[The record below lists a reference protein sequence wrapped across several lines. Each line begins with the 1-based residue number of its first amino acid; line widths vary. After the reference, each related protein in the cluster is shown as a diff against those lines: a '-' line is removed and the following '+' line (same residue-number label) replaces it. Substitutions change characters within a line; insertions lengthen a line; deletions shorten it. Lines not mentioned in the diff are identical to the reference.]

1 MAREGSSSPSGAAAD
16 LRLSLSLSGG
26 ASLGAYQAGACA
38 ALLTAI
44 GHLRE
49 EAGVDVRL
57 DAVGGASAGAIVGLM
72 AAHSAL
78 EGLDG
83 AAVMRSAWV
92 DRVSIDT
99 LLRRGSRGP
108 LSLEDVRRDLPEMLE
123 EAEPTYDG
131 QQHPVMLHVALTGL
145 RGLTYEIEGMEGSE
159 PLSGVTYADWKDFR
173 LEPRGG
179 VRQLLE
185 PAGSSPLETAIASAS
200 HPGAFAPRA
209 MDRSDDREAYEAQG
223 LSNLPRS
230 GWLWYT
236 DGGLVQHEPIGR
248 LLTSAREVD
257 DQADSAHRL
266 TLMIHPRSKEP
277 SDSEEWSDRDHRPS
291 WAEGLSRALAV
302 VSEQPLYDDLR
313 KVNRDNARLTWA
325 EQLSQAIAPHLGD
338 DAREPLGDLL
348 RDINEQRRARRGGS
362 DSELGDP
369 PASDATTADLLSRAI
384 LDVGGLG
391 SKRLQ
396 AVDLISPL
404 LIAARTDQD
413 VSQLLAGEL
422 MGDFGGF
429 LDRGLRESDFA
440 LGYESSL
447 CWAGEGLERCG
458 LPSKAAAGATEAIRT
473 RTPRRLG
480 GRPRRA
486 KHQSRPAL
494 ARARAAGALP
504 AADGARAGALTYSR
518 FSTRNT
524 SRL

>member
-1 MAREGSSSPSGAAAD
+1 M
-16 LRLSLSLSGG
+16 
-26 ASLGAYQAGACA
+26 
-38 ALLTAI
+38 AI

-49 EAGVDVRL
+49 EAGLDVRL
-57 DAVGGASAGAIVGLM
+57 DAVGGASAGALVGLM

-108 LSLEDVRRDLPEMLE
+108 LSLENVRRELPDMLE
-123 EAEPTYDG
+123 EAVPRHDG
-131 QQHPVMLHVALTGL
+131 QPHPVILHVALTGL
-145 RGLTYEIEGMEGSE
+145 RGLTYEIEGPQGSE
-159 PLSGVTYADWKDFR
+159 PLPGVTYADWRDFR

-185 PAGSSPLETAIASAS
+185 PSGSSPLETAIASAS
-200 HPGAFAPRA
+200 HPGAFAPRVL
-209 MDRSDDREAYEAQG
+209 DRGGDREAYEAQG

-248 LLTSAREVD
+248 LLTAARVVD
-257 DQADSAHRL
+257 DGADDAYRL

-291 WAEGLSRALAV
+291 WAAGLSRALAV

-313 KVNRDNARLTWA
+313 KVDRDNARLTWA
-325 EQLSQAIAPHLGD
+325 EELMGAVGPHVAEG
-338 DAREPLGDLL
+338 AREPLGELL
-348 RDINEQRRARRGGS
+348 RDITEQRRARRGGAA
-362 DSELGDP
+362 SELGDL
-369 PASDATTADLLSRAI
+369 PAPDATTAELLSRAI

-404 LIAARTDQD
+404 LIAARTDEN

-429 LDRGLRESDFA
+429 LDRDLRESDFE
-440 LGYESSL
+440 LGYESTL
-447 CWAGEGLERCG
+447 CWAREGLERCR
-458 LPSKAAAGATEAIRT
+458 LPSEASAGATEAIQDARPVAWEDVRVGQRT
-473 RTPRRLG
+473 
-480 GRPRRA
+480 
-486 KHQSRPAL
+486 SRDLPW
-494 ARARAAGALP
+494 RARVRLAHFLLRMVRALV
-504 AADGARAGALTYSR
+504 R
-518 FSTRNT
+518 
-524 SRL
+524 